1 MAGLL
6 SLGLANTTGTVLG
19 EAGQTDLQAGE
30 QVAWALLF

>member
-19 EAGQTDLQAGE
+19 EVGQTDLQAGE
-30 QVAWALLF
+30 QVARALHF